1 MSSKKDTYNVM
12 IDMLQLYK
20 HLDFE
25 VLPPFRLSADPL
37 QLVRDA
43 LGQCT
48 RCKLH
53 ATRKNIVFGEGS
65 PTARVLF
72 VGEGPGA
79 DEDEQGR
86 PFVGRAGKLLTSL
99 IEKMGFTRQ
108 SVYIANIVKCRPPGN
123 RDPEEDEVAAC
134 IGFVQKQIA
143 AIAPEV
149 IVTLGSVA
157 TRTLLKTDK
166 RISDLRGRFHDYNGI
181 KVMPTFHPSYLL
193 RNSSQKWVT
202 WNDALMVLSALG
214 LEGQTKE
221 EKEEGGAR

>member
-1 MSSKKDTYNVM
+1 MPSRQYTYAAM
-12 IDMLQLYK
+12 IELLKVYK
-20 HLDFE
+20 HLDFD
-25 VLPPFRLSADPL
+25 VLPPLRLDVASMQAVAPL
-37 QLVRDA
+37 QAVRDE

-53 ATRKNIVFGEGS
+53 AGRKNIVFGEGS
-65 PTARVLF
+65 PTARLLF

-123 RDPEEDEVAAC
+123 RDPEEDEVRAC
-134 IGFVQKQIA
+134 IGFVEKQIA

-149 IVTLGSVA
+149 IMTLGSVS

-166 RISDLRGRFHDYNGI
+166 RISDLRGRFHDYSGI

-202 WNDALMVLSALG
+202 WNDALMVLAALG
-214 LEGQTKE
+214 LQVEGKE
-221 EKEEGGAR
+221 GL